1 MKYSV
6 LLVAVSLFLASCGKE
21 STGVGSESSSSTGS
35 NSSSII
41 SKIKTFTADKSKE
54 ITIKMPALALIN
66 DAFLSKYDYK
76 MAQSMRHLDRTN
88 TLYGEKPA
96 KYDDFLA
103 KFLIN
108 AYKSDAETRS
118 DLVKVWNSDAVK
130 ALESG
135 DEEGFKKH
143 IFRHSSALRLLA
155 CNQPLSGW
163 EVDSRNN
170 KDLRNYVLAISSECD
185 FTNLI
190 YTELAAKLSNDV
202 LENPQKA
209 KEMILKEWESIPIE
223 TLHSVWD
230 DVIKSNENSSF
241 NADFSGVKGVQF
253 VGQGGRYENEGGGFI
268 IKKNGMIW
276 FGQGA
281 ISGRNIEISLRSMI
295 GAKMEKSKAIANET
309 STDSGNKTG
318 SNVGVK

>member
-1 MKYSV
+1 MKYSI

-35 NSSSII
+35 NSSSSI
-41 SKIKTFTADKSKE
+41 SKIKTITADKSKE
-54 ITIKMPALALIN
+54 IAIKMPALALIN

-76 MAQSMRHLDRTN
+76 MAQAQRTMDN
-88 TLYGEKPA
+88 SFGIYGEKAAKNEDMLAKVMVSAYQSDKAGMASSA
-96 KYDDFLA
+96 KY
-103 KFLIN
+103 
-108 AYKSDAETRS
+108 
-118 DLVKVWNSDAVK
+118 WNSDTLK
-130 ALESG
+130 AAESG
-135 DEEGFKKH
+135 DVEGFKKH

-155 CNQPLSGW
+155 CNQPFSGW
-163 EVDSRNN
+163 EVDARN
-170 KDLRNYVLAISSECD
+170 KKELRNYMLAISNECD

-209 KEMILKEWESIPIE
+209 KEMILQEWESIPIE
-223 TLHSVWD
+223 TLNSVWS
-230 DVIKSNENSSF
+230 DVIKSNENTGF
-241 NADFSGVKGVQF
+241 ITDFSGVKGVQF
-253 VGQGGRYENEGGGFI
+253 SSQSGRYENEGGGFI
-268 IKKNGMIW
+268 IKKNGMVW

-281 ISGRNIEISLRSMI
+281 ISGRNIEVSLRSMI

>member
-1 MKYSV
+1 MKYSI

-35 NSSSII
+35 NSSSAI
-41 SKIKTFTADKSKE
+41 SKTKTITADKSKE
-54 ITIKMPALALIN
+54 IAIKMPALALIN

-76 MAQSMRHLDRTN
+76 MAQARRNLDKSFG
-88 TLYGEKPA
+88 LYGAESAKNENMIADMFFKTYQSDKAGMADSA
-96 KYDDFLA
+96 KYW
-103 KFLIN
+103 N
-108 AYKSDAETRS
+108 ADT
-118 DLVKVWNSDAVK
+118 LK
-130 ALESG
+130 AADSG
-135 DEEGFKKH
+135 DAEGFKKH
-143 IFRHSSALRLLA
+143 YFRHSSALRLLA
-155 CNQPLSGW
+155 CNQPFSGW
-163 EVDSRNN
+163 EVNTRN
-170 KDLRNYVLAISSECD
+170 KKELINYMLAISNECD

-202 LENPQKA
+202 LENPEKA
-209 KEMILKEWESIPIE
+209 KETILLEWENIPIDM
-223 TLHSVWD
+223 LHNVWV
-230 DVIKSNENSSF
+230 DVIKSNENTGF
-241 NADFSGVKGVQF
+241 TTDFTGVKGVQF
-253 VGQGGRYENEGGGFI
+253 SSQSGRYENEGGGFI